1 MIVTIKK
8 NTLMKIEE
16 SVKKRIIRNI
26 FLSLFI
32 YALPILLMFFT
43 FYFTGQR
50 PWLKKTTKVGQ
61 VIKP

>member
-1 MIVTIKK
+1 M
-8 NTLMKIEE
+8 LMKIEE

-50 PWLKKTTKVGQ
+50 PWLKKTTKTGQ